1 MGSNY
6 VRIQSYAADSNA
18 AHQHVDDLD
27 TDVALSN
34 VVCFEIRMW
43 CVSCTVGFFVL
54 PENMCPP
61 SIRGLIMQVDVQG
74 RLGDHHLMLHMLQ
87 NDRTMQNSLD
97 YYRNNYADCGISCQ
111 KIPHKDDAADDRDMQ
126 GIVLQHLQTFLF
138 EATTYY
144 LLLGFVVFRFCKLP
158 MHDDI
163 LVQLVVPIGD
173 IVWSFGQSNHDGQE
187 LLQIPEIDVLM
198 QSAGKNVRYYV
209 YKFHSSG
216 QYFSSEC
223 LACSVDSHTAT
234 VVLCMPET
242 TT

>member
-87 NDRTMQNSLD
+87 NDRTMPGLLQEQLCGLRHQLPKNTAQGRRGRRPRHAGHCAATL
-97 YYRNNYADCGISCQ
+97 ADLSVRG
-111 KIPHKDDAADDRDMQ
+111 HH
-126 GIVLQHLQTFLF
+126 VLSVAWICRVPFLQT
-138 EATTYY
+138 ADA
-144 LLLGFVVFRFCKLP
+144 RR
-158 MHDDI
+158 H
-163 LVQLVVPIGD
+163 
-173 IVWSFGQSNHDGQE
+173 FGAARGAHW
-187 LLQIPEIDVLM
+187 
-198 QSAGKNVRYYV
+198 
-209 YKFHSSG
+209 
-216 QYFSSEC
+216 
-223 LACSVDSHTAT
+223 
-234 VVLCMPET
+234 
-242 TT
+242 